1 VIPLEEE
8 INGVEGMT
16 YSFNGRQNDSSANI
30 SVYFGLG
37 TDPDIAA
44 VNVQNRVKSNQ

>member
-1 VIPLEEE
+1 
-8 INGVEGMT
+8 MT
-16 YSFNGRQNDSSANI
+16 YISTAANDGSANI

-44 VNVQNRVKSNQ
+44 VMFKTGSQEQPVNCHR